1 MMLNKILIQDFL
13 SMKISKMYGYFKVY
27 ISAFLTSLKCCQ
39 LSDSFISETQK
50 NAHTSDTL
58 PAPNF
63 QSVVKIVLCHSCQNG
78 KMMTNNF
85 LSL

>member
-39 LSDSFISETQK
+39 LSDSSLK
-50 NAHTSDTL
+50 RR
-58 PAPNF
+58 
-63 QSVVKIVLCHSCQNG
+63 
-78 KMMTNNF
+78 KMHKPRTPYPPPIF
-85 LSL
+85 SLWLKLYFVILAKMEK